1 MKFKNVSPLLQF
13 ILICFVAD
21 TKSSFE
27 KRCVERI
34 NFCYLHLLTEH
45 SKRANY
51 NVDCRKIDTDNV
63 FRPS

>member
-1 MKFKNVSPLLQF
+1 MKSKNVSPLPQF
-13 ILICFVAD
+13 ILIFFVVD

-34 NFCYLHLLTEH
+34 NFCYLHLLKEH

-51 NVDCRKIDTDNV
+51 NIDYRKIDIDNV